1 MYNDHI
7 LAFVSTNTTKT
18 KNIAEKFRDCNQLVK
33 KKVKLISQKG

>member
-1 MYNDHI
+1 
-7 LAFVSTNTTKT
+7 LLVQTRQKL